1 MSYFKEINLQL
12 VRPDPDQ
19 PRKVFDAA
27 KLAELTESIKAIG
40 VKQAITV
47 REISANDYM
56 IIAGE
61 RRFRASIEAGKET
74 IPAVIVDGESELTED
89 SIFSHQISENLHR
102 EDLNPVEKAEFIQAR
117 IQYLESQGI
126 DNPREIVANELGV
139 SLSWISKSLSP
150 LKLSADLRALAQ
162 EGKIRDYAT
171 LKKLND
177 LKPDKKQEAVS
188 LITSGQFNSKEF
200 FSGKR
205 KKKGVTEESGNPED
219 NPGQQPGAGD
229 NPPEPTVTVR
239 LDLTIEQLK
248 NLISKTEF
256 QHNLDAMTDEEKA
269 ILLGAKRKE
278 LVKQFIDWFTSS
290 DS

>member
-1 MSYFKEINLQL
+1 MSYFKEINLHQ

-19 PRKVFDAA
+19 PRKVFDAV

-47 REISANDYM
+47 RLISQDDYM

-61 RRFRASIEAGKET
+61 RRYRASIEAGKTT
-74 IPAVIVDGESELTED
+74 IPAVIVDGEGELTED
-89 SIFSHQISENLHR
+89 AIFSHQISENLHR

-126 DNPREIVANELGV
+126 ENPREIVANELGV

-162 EGKIRDYAT
+162 QGKIRDYAT
-171 LKKLND
+171 LKKLD
-177 LKPDKKQEAVS
+177 GLKAEKRQQAVS
-188 LITSGQFNSKEF
+188 LIASGQFNSKEF

-205 KKKGVTEESGNPED
+205 KKKEASDESGDQGN
-219 NPGQQPGAGD
+219 NPGQ
-229 NPPEPTVTVR
+229 PPNEGEKSPESALTVR
-239 LDLTIEQLK
+239 LDLSIEQLK
-248 NLISKTEF
+248 QLISKTEF
-256 QHNLDAMTDEEKA
+256 QHNIDTLPDDEKVVLFGE
-269 ILLGAKRKE
+269 KRKE
-278 LVKQFIDWFTSS
+278 LVKRFIEWFTS
-290 DS
+290 